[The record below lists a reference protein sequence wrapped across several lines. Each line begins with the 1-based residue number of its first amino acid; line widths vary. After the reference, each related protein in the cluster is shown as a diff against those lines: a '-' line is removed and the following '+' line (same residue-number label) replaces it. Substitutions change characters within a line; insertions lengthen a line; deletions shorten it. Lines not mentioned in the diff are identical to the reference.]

1 MELEKWLEKYN
12 IKKMVQKNCKFYL
25 NQYKEEDEED
35 FNESFKDIDWQEVSY
50 EFHSVSYV
58 INTWHGEEDDLYKYI
73 SAKVRLEY
81 DNTTFA
87 EYEAIY
93 DFQGNLENDY
103 LRYC

>member
-12 IKKMVQKNCKFYL
+12 IKSMILKNCKFYL
-25 NQYKEEDEED
+25 NQYKEEDD
-35 FNESFKDIDWQEVSY
+35 V
-50 EFHSVSYV
+50 
-58 INTWHGEEDDLYKYI
+58 YKYI

-81 DNTTFA
+81 DDTTFA

-93 DFQGNLENDY
+93 DFEGNLEDDY

>member
-12 IKKMVQKNCKFYL
+12 VKSMVLKNCKFYL

-35 FNESFKDIDWQEVSY
+35 FNESFKDIDWEEVSY

-58 INTWHGEEDDLYKYI
+58 INTWHREDDDVYKYI

-81 DNTTFA
+81 DDTTFA

-93 DFQGNLENDY
+93 DFQGNLVEDY